1 MKFIQTVILFSC
13 IAIANAETKKKSP
26 PVWVDAEKAAK
37 EHIHATQKMLPRR
50 IVLLVHILRPR
61 QTRFA
66 CHGRVDVVNADFLT
80 HPLA

>member
-37 EHIHATQKMLPRR
+37 EHPAFS
-50 IVLLVHILRPR
+50 LL
-61 QTRFA
+61 
-66 CHGRVDVVNADFLT
+66 GE
-80 HPLA
+80 